1 MIFWLTLSNC
11 IPEIIQL
18 IIICEMC
25 VLSMWAVKMYS
36 RPVIYDDTGAVEV
49 DPRELALLDKTE
61 YALQRDGETY

>member
-1 MIFWLTLSNC
+1 
-11 IPEIIQL
+11 
-18 IIICEMC
+18 MC